1 MDPVVY
7 LLVAVILAVLILFV
21 SKVRGRAEQADREH
35 QQNVAAAVARPRAQT
50 EERGEG
56 MPRRRR
62 NMGSRLMAQRRAQ
75 QTEQEM
81 AEVLEEEEEAP
92 EIQTGKIGAK
102 KQRKLEEKQARK
114 AQREAEETEREERR
128 KMEQKREEERR
139 KDDERSRLE
148 EERQILNPA
157 VASTKLPSLMMLLFP
172 QMLQYLLVLLPESA
186 QHLCSLG
193 KEHLKQLALEEG
205 LCQKRQVWE
214 VGFALAG
221 HLLNEVFQEEK
232 IKCFEK
238 LSDDQSTAALEYAE
252 DAYSGTGFLPT
263 LIKLRAKGP
272 PFKQKIMFLDESN
285 IFVLL
290 LFPSTLILYFKPDDM
305 ITGSQ
310 VLTNVMYQAEFQNP
324 KSNPEVDTTWRE
336 EKWKKM
342 LGKQLIDDG
351 KTWREAEEVT
361 QNQSRSLLQEFVDYI
376 KSSKVV
382 LLEDL
387 GSHFG
392 LRTQDAINRLQE
404 LIAEGTLTGVI
415 DDRGK
420 FIYITKEELAA
431 VAQFIRQRGRVSIAE
446 LAQASNSLIN
456 LKPDINISPGTV
468 V

>member
-148 EERQILNPA
+148 EERQ
-157 VASTKLPSLMMLLFP
+157 
-172 QMLQYLLVLLPESA
+172 
-186 QHLCSLG
+186 
-193 KEHLKQLALEEG
+193 
-205 LCQKRQVWE
+205 
-214 VGFALAG
+214 
-221 HLLNEVFQEEK
+221 
-232 IKCFEK
+232 
-238 LSDDQSTAALEYAE
+238 
-252 DAYSGTGFLPT
+252 
-263 LIKLRAKGP
+263 
-272 PFKQKIMFLDESN
+272 
-285 IFVLL
+285 
-290 LFPSTLILYFKPDDM
+290 
-305 ITGSQ
+305 
-310 VLTNVMYQAEFQNP
+310 
-324 KSNPEVDTTWRE
+324 
-336 EKWKKM
+336 
-342 LGKQLIDDG
+342 
-351 KTWREAEEVT
+351 
-361 QNQSRSLLQEFVDYI
+361 
-376 KSSKVV
+376 SSKVV